1 MGLLAF
7 SIDCSIIGISSA
19 EVVEWQTRML
29 QVHVL
34 VRVWGFKSPLP
45 HNQLQSR
52 LGGIFYLRGED
63 MARRLTKEELQERID
78 ENPLRAL
85 ASIGEEVGLTRV
97 GIEKLL
103 KSYKLEDY
111 RNQKIKALRR
121 TVARQ
126 RRLNK

>member
-1 MGLLAF
+1 MQNTIETG
-7 SIDCSIIGISSA
+7 IIGSA
-19 EVVEWQTRML
+19 GGVVEWQTRML

-52 LGGIFYLRGED
+52 LGGIFYLRGEY

>member
-1 MGLLAF
+1 MQNTIETG
-7 SIDCSIIGISSA
+7 IIGSA
-19 EVVEWQTRML
+19 GGVVEWQTRML

-63 MARRLTKEELQERID
+63 MERRLTKEELQERID

>member
-1 MGLLAF
+1 
-7 SIDCSIIGISSA
+7 
-19 EVVEWQTRML
+19 
-29 QVHVL
+29 
-34 VRVWGFKSPLP
+34 
-45 HNQLQSR
+45 
-52 LGGIFYLRGED
+52 

-85 ASIGEEVGLTRV
+85 ANIGEEVGLTRV

-121 TVARQ
+121 TAARQ
-126 RRLNK
+126 RRLNI

>member
-1 MGLLAF
+1 MQNTIETG
-7 SIDCSIIGISSA
+7 IIGSA
-19 EVVEWQTRML
+19 GGVVEWQTRML

-52 LGGIFYLRGED
+52 LGGIFYLRGEY

-85 ASIGEEVGLTRV
+85 ANIGEEVGLTRI

>member
-1 MGLLAF
+1 LQNTIETG
-7 SIDCSIIGISSA
+7 IIGSA
-19 EVVEWQTRML
+19 GGVVEWQTRML

-34 VRVWGFKSPLP
+34 VRAWGFKSPLP

-52 LGGIFYLRGED
+52 LGGIFYLRGEY
-63 MARRLTKEELQERID
+63 MVRRLTKEELQERID

-85 ASIGEEVGLTRV
+85 ANIGEEVGLTRI

-121 TVARQ
+121 AVARQ
-126 RRLNK
+126 KRLNK

>member
-1 MGLLAF
+1 
-7 SIDCSIIGISSA
+7 
-19 EVVEWQTRML
+19 
-29 QVHVL
+29 
-34 VRVWGFKSPLP
+34 
-45 HNQLQSR
+45 
-52 LGGIFYLRGED
+52 

-85 ASIGEEVGLTRV
+85 ASIGEEVGLTRF

>member
-1 MGLLAF
+1 MQNTIETG
-7 SIDCSIIGISSA
+7 IIGSA
-19 EVVEWQTRML
+19 GGVVEWQTRMP

-34 VRVWGFKSPLP
+34 VRAWGVKSPLP
-45 HNQLQSR
+45 PNQLQSR
-52 LGGIFYLRGED
+52 LGGIFYLRGEY

>member
-1 MGLLAF
+1 MQNTSETG
-7 SIDCSIIGISSA
+7 IIGSA
-19 EVVEWQTRML
+19 GGVVEWQTRML

-34 VRVWGFKSPLP
+34 VRAWGFKSPLP

-52 LGGIFYLRGED
+52 LGGIFYLRGEY

-111 RNQKIKALRR
+111 RNQNIKALRR

>member
-1 MGLLAF
+1 MQNTIETG
-7 SIDCSIIGISSA
+7 IIGSA
-19 EVVEWQTRML
+19 GGVVEWQTRML

-52 LGGIFYLRGED
+52 LGGIFYLRGEY

-111 RNQKIKALRR
+111 RNQKIKSLRR

>member
-1 MGLLAF
+1 MQNTIETG
-7 SIDCSIIGISSA
+7 IIGSA
-19 EVVEWQTRML
+19 GGVVEWQTRMH

-34 VRVWGFKSPLP
+34 VRAWGFKSPLP

-52 LGGIFYLRGED
+52 LGGIFYLRGEY

-111 RNQKIKALRR
+111 RNQNIKALRR

>member
-1 MGLLAF
+1 LQNTIETG
-7 SIDCSIIGISSA
+7 IIGSA
-19 EVVEWQTRML
+19 GGVVEWQTRML

-52 LGGIFYLRGED
+52 LGGIFYLRGEY

-85 ASIGEEVGLTRV
+85 ANIGEEVGLTRI

-121 TVARQ
+121 AVARQ
-126 RRLNK
+126 KRLNK

>member
-1 MGLLAF
+1 
-7 SIDCSIIGISSA
+7 
-19 EVVEWQTRML
+19 
-29 QVHVL
+29 
-34 VRVWGFKSPLP
+34 
-45 HNQLQSR
+45 
-52 LGGIFYLRGED
+52 

-85 ASIGEEVGLTRV
+85 ANIGEEVGLTRI

-121 TVARQ
+121 AVARQ
-126 RRLNK
+126 KRLNK

>member
-1 MGLLAF
+1 M
-7 SIDCSIIGISSA
+7 
-19 EVVEWQTRML
+19 
-29 QVHVL
+29 
-34 VRVWGFKSPLP
+34 
-45 HNQLQSR
+45 
-52 LGGIFYLRGED
+52 
-63 MARRLTKEELQERID
+63 
-78 ENPLRAL
+78 
-85 ASIGEEVGLTRV
+85 GLTRV

>member
-1 MGLLAF
+1 MQNTIETG
-7 SIDCSIIGISSA
+7 IIGSA
-19 EVVEWQTRML
+19 GGVVEWQTRML

-34 VRVWGFKSPLP
+34 VRAWGFKSPLP

-52 LGGIFYLRGED
+52 LGGIFYLRGEY
-63 MARRLTKEELQERID
+63 MARRLTKEELQECID

-111 RNQKIKALRR
+111 RNQNIKALRR

>member
-1 MGLLAF
+1 MQNTIETG
-7 SIDCSIIGISSA
+7 IIGSA
-19 EVVEWQTRML
+19 GGVVEWQTRML

-34 VRVWGFKSPLP
+34 VRAWGFKSPLP

-52 LGGIFYLRGED
+52 LGGIFYLRGEY

-78 ENPLRAL
+78 ENNLRAL

-111 RNQKIKALRR
+111 RNQNIKALRR

>member
-1 MGLLAF
+1 MQNTIETG
-7 SIDCSIIGISSA
+7 IIGSA
-19 EVVEWQTRML
+19 GGAVEWQTRML

-63 MARRLTKEELQERID
+63 MARSLTKEELQERID

>member
-1 MGLLAF
+1 MQNTIETG
-7 SIDCSIIGISSA
+7 IIGSA
-19 EVVEWQTRML
+19 GGVVEWQTRML

-52 LGGIFYLRGED
+52 LGGIFYLRGEY

-111 RNQKIKALRR
+111 RNQKIKALRQ

>member
-1 MGLLAF
+1 MQNTIETG
-7 SIDCSIIGISSA
+7 IIGSA
-19 EVVEWQTRML
+19 GGVVEWQTRML

-52 LGGIFYLRGED
+52 LGGIFYLRGEY

-121 TVARQ
+121 TAARQ

>member
-1 MGLLAF
+1 MQNTIETG
-7 SIDCSIIGISSA
+7 IIGSA
-19 EVVEWQTRML
+19 GGVVEWQTRML

-34 VRVWGFKSPLP
+34 VRAWGFKSPLP

-52 LGGIFYLRGED
+52 LGGIFYLRGEY
-63 MARRLTKEELQERID
+63 MERRLTKEELQERID

>member
-1 MGLLAF
+1 MQNTIETG
-7 SIDCSIIGISSA
+7 IIGSA
-19 EVVEWQTRML
+19 GGVVEWQTRML

-52 LGGIFYLRGED
+52 LGGIFYLRGEY

-85 ASIGEEVGLTRV
+85 ANIGEEVGLTRV

-121 TVARQ
+121 TAARQ